1 MDNYCMKIC
10 STCKGMGFILGVDD
24 ANANKLF
31 IEECP
36 DCNC

>member
-1 MDNYCMKIC
+1 MKIC
-10 STCKGMGFILGVDD
+10 STCKGTGFIFGVDEN
-24 ANANKLF
+24 NANKVL

>member
-1 MDNYCMKIC
+1 MKIC
-10 STCKGMGFILGVDD
+10 TTCKGTGFILGVDD
-24 ANANKLF
+24 GNVNKLF

>member
-1 MDNYCMKIC
+1 MKVC
-10 STCKGMGFILGVDD
+10 STCKGTGFILGVEDR
-24 ANANKLF
+24 NATKVF

>member
-1 MDNYCMKIC
+1 MKIC
-10 STCKGMGFILGVDD
+10 STCKGTGFIFAVDD
-24 ANANKLF
+24 RNTNKVF